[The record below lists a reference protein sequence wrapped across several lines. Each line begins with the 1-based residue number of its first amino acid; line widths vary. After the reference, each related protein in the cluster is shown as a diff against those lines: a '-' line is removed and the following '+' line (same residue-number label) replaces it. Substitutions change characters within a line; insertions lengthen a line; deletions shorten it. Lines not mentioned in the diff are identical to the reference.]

1 VFGPPSDL
9 PIPISYTVTDNSGEA
24 VSTQVFLDGVPLP
37 SGTNALST
45 DLFCSLNLGI
55 LGRHTLM
62 VQATDCAGNVGV
74 ASVTFEIVLFGNGL
88 LEVKP
93 EALNVNENEQG
104 VLTAFF
110 TLPKIADCSIFDP
123 TFKDVV
129 TSTLRLTALATGR
142 QAAPTLVSAEA
153 GTSRLV
159 LKFRRTDLSAADGTI
174 GTSFLLTGRFFTT
187 TGPAFFAT
195 DEIKKAVDSS
205 GTGKQASATEPSGA
219 SGSGT
224 PSSGQQP
231 GQSPSDG
238 SGSESPGNQKQDP
251 ATKKNS
257 QGSKGHGK

>member
-1 VFGPPSDL
+1 
-9 PIPISYTVTDNSGEA
+9 
-24 VSTQVFLDGVPLP
+24 
-37 SGTNALST
+37 
-45 DLFCSLNLGI
+45 
-55 LGRHTLM
+55 
-62 VQATDCAGNVGV
+62 
-74 ASVTFEIVLFGNGL
+74 VTFEIVLFGNGL

-205 GTGKQASATEPSGA
+205 GTGKEASASGA

-238 SGSESPGNQKQDP
+238 SGSGSSGNQKQDP